1 METER
6 SRLRELIQKGKAQ
19 GYLTYGEMNDHLP
32 NDMHDADQVEMV
44 VKSMNDMGIQVV
56 DEAPAPDTLTL
67 DTDMLDEDVVDEAEA
82 VLTAAIRDKS
92 ARSSDPMN
100 AYLREMTA
108 FGLLSKGDEVAL
120 GKRIEEGFRER
131 VEALA
136 ACPTT
141 SAELLRLADCVRAG
155 ELPLTEVVTR
165 SVDPVA
171 RYGLSEVQE
180 GPHENVD
187 GDDEQDL
194 FSETQGPDPEQAEEQ
209 FSWIRRLYDSL
220 RHVAK
225 SEGVGSEQAMEL
237 RKKLAE
243 EFLQIEV
250 APAPIDRFAEGV
262 RTLVKDVR
270 SCEKSRDRTVATE
283 RLAEIESETGLPIA
297 ELKEINRRM
306 AVGEAK
312 VRRAKNEMTQA
323 NLRLVISIVKKYR
336 HRGVSFPDLIQEGN
350 IGLMRAVDRFDYRR
364 GYKFSTYA
372 TYWIRQ
378 AVGRAIADKGR
389 SIRVP
394 VHMVER
400 VNKVKW
406 ASGRIRQEMGREARL
421 EELAERVNL
430 TEEKVA
436 EVLNIIREPIS
447 METPIGDDDA
457 RLGDLV
463 EGEAFERP
471 FDVAATTA
479 LQKRTR
485 SVLSTLTPREA
496 KVLAMRFGIGMNSEY
511 TLEEVSRQIHVT
523 RERVRQI
530 ERAALTKLRNPDDVK
545 ALRSFIKD

>member
-1 METER
+1 M
-6 SRLRELIQKGKAQ
+6 
-19 GYLTYGEMNDHLP
+19 
-32 NDMHDADQVEMV
+32 
-44 VKSMNDMGIQVV
+44 
-56 DEAPAPDTLTL
+56 
-67 DTDMLDEDVVDEAEA
+67 
-82 VLTAAIRDKS
+82 
-92 ARSSDPMN
+92 
-100 AYLREMTA
+100 
-108 FGLLSKGDEVAL
+108 
-120 GKRIEEGFRER
+120 
-131 VEALA
+131 
-136 ACPTT
+136 
-141 SAELLRLADCVRAG
+141 
-155 ELPLTEVVTR
+155 
-165 SVDPVA
+165 
-171 RYGLSEVQE
+171 
-180 GPHENVD
+180 
-187 GDDEQDL
+187 
-194 FSETQGPDPEQAEEQ
+194 
-209 FSWIRRLYDSL
+209 
-220 RHVAK
+220 
-225 SEGVGSEQAMEL
+225 
-237 RKKLAE
+237 
-243 EFLQIEV
+243 
-250 APAPIDRFAEGV
+250 
-262 RTLVKDVR
+262 
-270 SCEKSRDRTVATE
+270 ATE

-430 TEEKVA
+430 TEKKVA
-436 EVLNIIREPIS
+436 GVLNIIREPIS

-457 RLGDLV
+457 HLGDFV

-485 SVLSTLTPREA
+485 SILSTLTPREA

-530 ERAALTKLRNPDDVK
+530 ERAALTKLRDPDDVK
-545 ALRSFIKD
+545 ALQSFIKD